1 MARHLRRASSSEG
14 ISLISSFEAQGLWG
28 QYIYVC
34 PKTKVV
40 IVRTASKW
48 GSIGSGGWNQVLRY
62 IATHLGES
70 PTDAASPRAPSA
82 VAP

>member
-34 PKTKVV
+34 PKTKVL
-40 IVRTASKW
+40 IADREQMGKRSAATR
-48 GSIGSGGWNQVLRY
+48 IG
-62 IATHLGES
+62 IATCTFSYGKNQRRPLYNG
-70 PTDAASPRAPSA
+70 RATQ
-82 VAP
+82 VW